1 MNVPDWVLAKPGFT
15 GQLTKPRFRKDKTT
29 HEFVGEISYGLDETA
44 HDLTSNAIMGVDLGR
59 IKLYSAVIVYP
70 DGSYSEE
77 MVHSHELEL
86 DRRKLDRLWGQVNA
100 LKAAIGRCK
109 VDTPRQ
115 ARRETELERVK
126 GKIGRLRDS
135 MARQEAVE
143 IVSEAVRRGV
153 REVHVEYLNW
163 LDSTGGSWDHARVQD
178 YLREECEE
186 HGVTFVKVSACNSSR
201 QHPVT
206 GEVGSLHDREVRFES
221 DPWID
226 RDLLAAL
233 NLAQRSPKRSRVRG
247 RKVARPVKVAR
258 VRDKHTATPR
268 RLRPP
273 RRKRGFP
280 LITRV
285 NHNSFNVEG
294 RGVIVTSLPV
304 QKHPYLGA
312 RGRWVSRGL
321 APLSSDMLRRV
332 TLGNSSDTSN

>member
-1 MNVPDWVLAKPGFT
+1 
-15 GQLTKPRFRKDKTT
+15 
-29 HEFVGEISYGLDETA
+29 
-44 HDLTSNAIMGVDLGR
+44 
-59 IKLYSAVIVYP
+59 
-70 DGSYSEE
+70 
-77 MVHSHELEL
+77 
-86 DRRKLDRLWGQVNA
+86 
-100 LKAAIGRCK
+100 
-109 VDTPRQ
+109 
-115 ARRETELERVK
+115 
-126 GKIGRLRDS
+126 

-163 LDSTGGSWDHARVQD
+163 LDATGGSWDHARVQD

-186 HGVTFVKVSACNSSR
+186 HGVTFVKVSAWNSSR

-221 DPWID
+221 DPSID

-233 NLAQRSPKRSRVRG
+233 NLAQRSGKRRARG
-247 RKVARPVKVAR
+247 RARVKPVRVTR

-268 RLRPP
+268 RLRAP
-273 RRKRGFP
+273 RKKRGFP